1 MNLNIDEDKL
11 NELLGRAV
19 VDSGAV
25 SLAPLVLIGDR
36 LGLYRCLAE
45 SGPMTSAALATRT
58 GTHERY
64 VREWLNAQA
73 ASGYVRYIA
82 DSGLYEL
89 TPEQAL
95 MFANEG
101 GPAFIVGAFQ
111 TALAAGRI
119 VDRLTEAFRTG
130 DGIGWHEHDH
140 ALFHGIERFFRT
152 SYIGNL
158 VQSWIPSLEGVEDTL
173 RRGASVADIGCG
185 HGASTVLM
193 AQAFP
198 ASRFVGFDYHPES
211 VAAANERAREA
222 GVAEHC
228 RFEVASAKN
237 FPGTGYDLVT
247 VFDALHDMGDP
258 AGASRHVLST
268 LAPDGVW
275 MIVEPYAGDRVEENL
290 NPVGRAYYA
299 GSTLICTPCS
309 LSQEVGLA
317 LGAQAGEARMRKV
330 VKGAGFS
337 RFRRAAQTPFNL
349 IYEARP

>member
-45 SGPMTSAALATRT
+45 GGPMTSAALATRT

-95 MFANEG
+95 MFAHEG

-237 FPGTGYDLVT
+237 FPGMGYDFVT
-247 VFDALHDMGDP
+247 IFDALHDMGDP
-258 AGASRHVLST
+258 AGASRHVLSS

-337 RFRRAAQTPFNL
+337 RFRRTAQTPFNL